1 VSKSR
6 HEDMASLMHE
16 VTELKA
22 LDSKKSKRLDEMAV
36 RHARMIAEETVENLD
51 GWMRI
56 LK

>member
-1 VSKSR
+1 MSKSR